1 MRPSPHHPTEPL
13 DATPPLGGEPSSW
26 TGWNTPSSQN
36 GMEGGGKT
44 AETRATSMVTTAGPQ
59 APTTQTAAAEGDS
72 AAADYH
78 QEWGEGTPA
87 EATAED
93 ATYYHHSQQPTH
105 ESWNWGDYGSKETTA
120 AAERYQQR
128 SRESP
133 YERWQREYN
142 ERQRAEQQA
151 RQPTPAATTATAQ
164 QQEHTTEFGELGDG
178 RPLRGQ
184 RAESQ
189 HTAETT
195 QGTWYNHVRDHRQ
208 IGPRAWQRGEQPWP
222 APSPAPHHETDRTD
236 LMQRGSPSRATS
248 STDPPA
254 FPGELKQALLTQLQ
268 LLRDTAVTIEGGDVL
283 TTMVDVAAQLVH
295 TSSHVSGAGTRK
307 RGRKRPFTE
316 PNALAEIATY
326 ANRAGGRHSAEVDE
340 IQEAVRRLQHCQH
353 LLGSARDQSMR
364 GNTAWNTPRF
374 LGEILDLV
382 QPGAIL
388 ADKREEAFMTDDEG
402 EDPTVHPA
410 DALALAEGAQ
420 EAAARTRQESS
431 AALLLHD
438 AAQDFRAVIGGGAA
452 ASRAPLRCA
461 GLLAT
466 VPIRRGDRRAQ
477 RHPNSENEQAGDLH
491 RPLRQQAERQG
502 EAEEAEGKPPQRG
515 ETDTTTTCK
524 WRGLAGATASQAEA
538 VLGSLDLNDVGEAP
552 LPPGTVATL
561 ASQAT
566 TVPWLPA
573 PAMAAAGEPADTVP
587 EEGGD
592 RESPTTD
599 SEGSHLVSL
608 GSVAALSLVVL
619 IVSAIGMTRCTCDCC
634 TCLTLCSCMRRA
646 NRSDSDLYFCAL
658 SELQKRGAT
667 FDVLPDGSS
676 RLHVPPVQEYVLCS
690 TMFARERCLLSEGN
704 VQGQEKYQ
712 YLAPATVAFLW
723 QFPPSFV
730 YSDELY
736 QRFERLVEFLS
747 QEGSGIAKARHIV
760 DFRDGSWYR
769 QDVYDFLRQK
779 RWCLAWLHLNNA
791 TGWASNLPS
800 GWTDR
805 VQTTNFCFCRLFGP
819 DGQTHGTYDN
829 KFLHELFDSCPR
841 GTTTYVLFGN
851 KEVVA
856 RRNVGHRN
864 SIEPPHRS
872 FETFPSCAAMASSGF
887 ESGNDDAVEALLFSV
902 TVEERLGW
910 TASAAGVHEDLPDGA
925 SEETVTQLLEGLTV
939 GSRISFRGLGKEDR
953 ALVHSLAHRL
963 PGLSKSSRAD
973 PDAEGQ
979 RMVCVERVAP
989 STAAAPAAAA
999 KPEPDADPVLPRR
1012 SRWRRA
1018 AGVVTEGT
1026 APAQL
1031 SDDALRATAGYPHL
1045 EERKPTPSAVP
1056 VPTPSRPASLNSAVC
1071 KVKSLCI
1078 VWLRDDM
1085 RLEDNPALFY
1095 AAQGGFDAVLPLFIL
1110 EPDTCHPL
1118 RGAGRFW
1125 KHQSLRIFT
1134 STLHR
1139 LGSCLVLR
1147 RGNAVEEIPRLLL
1160 ELGLLRDLRST
1171 ATVRVQLSFNRRG
1184 EPWHQSSD
1192 QEVASRLRAYGI
1204 EVESY
1209 PGNVLYEPQDLQP
1222 IERWQ
1227 RWRARVRAEEAAA
1240 RGLPADSAA
1249 ASGKP
1254 KQLEHISGFGSYRFF
1269 SHALEELG
1277 PPPFP
1282 LGTVDRLPRCP
1293 GVASEDLDS
1302 LGLGETSGQGF
1313 TPDFRQSA
1321 SHKSGDWAAGIRSWW
1336 KVGEAAANERLAHFL
1351 DSVLAAGDFEGRK
1364 RLLCHERNTSEL
1376 SPYIRFGEIS
1386 ARKVYWAAKRRRE
1399 RTNQKL
1405 FENPGYE
1412 YVGRHASYQG
1422 SRDEATKAN
1431 ATFLRRFIWRDL
1443 SYWFLWQFPSLPR
1456 TSLRPQYEEQTWS
1469 GTRRQLRHWQRGPA
1483 RS

>member
-1 MRPSPHHPTEPL
+1 MPRVGGSVVSAPAPAAGDTKEVSSP
-13 DATPPLGGEPSSW
+13 
-26 TGWNTPSSQN
+26 
-36 GMEGGGKT
+36 K
-44 AETRATSMVTTAGPQ
+44 RRR
-59 APTTQTAAAEGDS
+59 TAAGKDNLKTKSLQVNEQEGVD
-72 AAADYH
+72 
-78 QEWGEGTPA
+78 
-87 EATAED
+87 
-93 ATYYHHSQQPTH
+93 
-105 ESWNWGDYGSKETTA
+105 
-120 AAERYQQR
+120 
-128 SRESP
+128 
-133 YERWQREYN
+133 
-142 ERQRAEQQA
+142 
-151 RQPTPAATTATAQ
+151 TPAASPVSKRKKAKKDKEPKEPLKEPPKELPEPKEEPPEEPVTEDPAADPFAGLEAQ
-164 QQEHTTEFGELGDG
+164 LEGLVD
-178 RPLRGQ
+178 
-184 RAESQ
+184 
-189 HTAETT
+189 TAE
-195 QGTWYNHVRDHRQ
+195 
-208 IGPRAWQRGEQPWP
+208 ELP
-222 APSPAPHHETDRTD
+222 APKIEVSQDRQTEALKDAVAEGAWFSAETFED
-236 LMQRGSPSRATS
+236 LLPERYRESLGSPHQ
-248 STDPPA
+248 DLI
-254 FPGELKQALLTQLQ
+254 EL
-268 LLRDTAVTIEGGDVL
+268 V
-283 TTMVDVAAQLVH
+283 M
-295 TSSHVSGAGTRK
+295 SSHTWW
-307 RGRKRPFTE
+307 RPGLRSLVKNLADLNQVTKSELPKKMDALDAEKLAELLMRMQAAVEKPLYSFSDHLK
-316 PNALAEIATY
+316 PALARRIHVGTMDYMGGSHESYRRTFEFIEMTNTWHDVDKPTRDIGDLYRKKLNCSYKDPAMY
-326 ANRAGGRHSAEVDE
+326 KALAARA
-340 IQEAVRRLQHCQH
+340 
-353 LLGSARDQSMR
+353 
-364 GNTAWNTPRF
+364 
-374 LGEILDLV
+374 
-382 QPGAIL
+382 
-388 ADKREEAFMTDDEG
+388 ADKRD
-402 EDPTVHPA
+402 
-410 DALALAEGAQ
+410 
-420 EAAARTRQESS
+420 S
-431 AALLLHD
+431 
-438 AAQDFRAVIGGGAA
+438 FRMVVKV
-452 ASRAPLRCA
+452 SC
-461 GLLAT
+461 
-466 VPIRRGDRRAQ
+466 
-477 RHPNSENEQAGDLH
+477 
-491 RPLRQQAERQG
+491 
-502 EAEEAEGKPPQRG
+502 
-515 ETDTTTTCK
+515 
-524 WRGLAGATASQAEA
+524 
-538 VLGSLDLNDVGEAP
+538 
-552 LPPGTVATL
+552 VATHL
-561 ASQAT
+561 TKLQN
-566 TVPWLPA
+566 VLDWWPA
-573 PAMAAAGEPADTVP
+573 
-587 EEGGD
+587 
-592 RESPTTD
+592 
-599 SEGSHLVSL
+599 LW
-608 GSVAALSLVVL
+608 
-619 IVSAIGMTRCTCDCC
+619 
-634 TCLTLCSCMRRA
+634 
-646 NRSDSDLYFCAL
+646 
-658 SELQKRGAT
+658 
-667 FDVLPDGSS
+667 
-676 RLHVPPVQEYVLCS
+676 
-690 TMFARERCLLSEGN
+690 
-704 VQGQEKYQ
+704 QEKYQ

-1469 GTRRQLRHWQRGPA
+1469 GTRRQLRHWQRGSTGFPLVDAAMRQLWAVGWMPNYLRHVVAQMLIEYLDLTWKHGLEWFDWTLVDIDVAINSFMWQNGGHSGPDHWEFVLHPVNAAKSCDPEGHYVRRWLPFLAGCPTEYIHRPWEMPLRVA
-1483 RS
+1483 RPLGLPKLEPLVRDLDAARRAHCRQVLEVRRKHPEMVSRTGHEWLRLGGGLLAKLVTRQEFRAETEDFIFYQGPRQKGSKGGSKGAGLDAGRSVLAEEVQKHESDTFGPGL